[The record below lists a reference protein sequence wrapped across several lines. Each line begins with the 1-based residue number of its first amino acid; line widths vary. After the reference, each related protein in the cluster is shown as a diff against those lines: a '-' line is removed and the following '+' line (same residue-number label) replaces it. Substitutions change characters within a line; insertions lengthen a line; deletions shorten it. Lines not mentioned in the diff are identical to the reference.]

1 MGTQK
6 HYTQEFKLHLVK
18 EALLPEN
25 AHNAKLI
32 AEKYGIYPGTLSEWK
47 KRYLRYGEAGLDAA
61 ALKKQKEQHYKELE
75 TENAKLKKENE
86 ILKKAAAFLAEVG
99 RK

>member
-6 HYTQEFKLHLVK
+6 YYSQEFKLHLVQ

-25 AHNAKLI
+25 RHNTKLI
-32 AEKYGIYPGTLSEWK
+32 AKKYGVYPSTLTEWK
-47 KRYLRYGEAGLDAA
+47 RKYLKYGEAGLDAK
-61 ALKKQKEQHYKELE
+61 ALRKQKEQHYKELE
-75 TENAKLKKENE
+75 TENAKLKEENE

>member
-6 HYTQEFKLHLVK
+6 HYTQEFKLHLVQ
-18 EALLPEN
+18 EALIPEN
-25 AHNAKLI
+25 EHNTKLV
-32 AEKYGIYPGTLSEWK
+32 AEKYGINPSTLSEWK
-47 KRYLRYGEAGLDAA
+47 RKYLKYGEAGLDSK
-61 ALKKQKEQHYKELE
+61 ALKQLKEQHYKDLE
-75 TENAKLKKENE
+75 TENAKLKEENA

>member
-6 HYTQEFKLHLVK
+6 HYTQEFKLHLVQ

-25 AHNAKLI
+25 KHNAKLI
-32 AEKYGIYPGTLSEWK
+32 AEKYGVYPNTLLKWRKE
-47 KRYLRYGEAGLDAA
+47 YLKYGEAGLDAR
-61 ALKKQKEQHYKELE
+61 ALRKQEEQHYKELE
-75 TENAKLKKENE
+75 IENAKLKEENE